1 MYGCFKKIGSADHTL
16 EWKSKGLSDEI
27 IKPPTTSNNSLT
39 PKLSYFGNKTGVK
52 FNRICLNKIKL
63 HILMEK

>member
-16 EWKSKGLSDEI
+16 EWKSKGLS
-27 IKPPTTSNNSLT
+27 TTSNNSLT